1 MKTFLTKIKNRGKK
15 LKYWKLNL
23 NIALRLDKLNA
34 ESFTI
39 LAVNKIGF
47 YFQTILLQVIQS

>member
-1 MKTFLTKIKNRGKK
+1 MKTLPTKIENGRKK

-23 NIALRLDKLNA
+23 NIALRLSKLNA

-47 YFQTILLQVIQS
+47 YFQTTLLQVIQS